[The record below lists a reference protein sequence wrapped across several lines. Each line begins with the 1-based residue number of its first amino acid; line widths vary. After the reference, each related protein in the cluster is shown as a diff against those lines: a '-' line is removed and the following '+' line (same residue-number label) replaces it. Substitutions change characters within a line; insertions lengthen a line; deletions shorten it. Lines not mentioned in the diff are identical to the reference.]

1 MRNPLNNKPVL
12 ASTSRSQAHTSDRGS
27 ATIWVLGFAALIMAG
42 SMVGVLRTTAVLA
55 RHQVERAADLAA
67 LAGAMRIGMSAE
79 PCKAARRV
87 AAANGAGLATCI
99 ATSDPSGR
107 SGAIAIT
114 VQRTVR
120 LATVGARDVTARARA
135 VRLPP

>member
-1 MRNPLNNKPVL
+1 MSSPLRSKLVL
-12 ASTSRSQAHTSDRGS
+12 PRGSRAQLRSRERGS
-27 ATIWVLGFAALIMAG
+27 ATIWVLGLSALIMAA

-67 LAGAMRIGMSAE
+67 LAGAMRIGVSAE
-79 PCKAARRV
+79 PCEGARRV
-87 AAANGAGLATCI
+87 AAANGARLASCTT
-99 ATSDPSGR
+99 APDPSGR

-120 LATVGARDVTARARA
+120 LASVGARQVTARARA